1 MHTIV
6 TSKNERWPRLVWL
19 ILCITLAYLLVLPGS
34 RARIVRCGG
43 RYDPQLVKR
52 SSEWV
57 SECVSLPWTQHQQYW
72 CKCSFLWKRE
82 LKCLQ
87 ITTLTVSTTTSGW
100 LLDTTSTIISKSNSY
115 VTWKWWISWQK
126 AEWCQCQ
133 RIKAG
138 DPVRSRCFRRSIGLC
153 ENRKTGERLDQLRL
167 LRGEGLGR

>member
-1 MHTIV
+1 VAPLSLAHPVYHVGLSVGAAWIAGQDRSMW
-6 TSKNERWPRLVWL
+6 R
-19 ILCITLAYLLVLPGS
+19 TLRPSAGQAQQWV
-34 RARIVRCGG
+34 
-43 RYDPQLVKR
+43 
-52 SSEWV
+52 SEWV
-57 SECVSLPWTQHQQYW
+57 CITTMNTTPAILMQMFFFMKT
-72 CKCSFLWKRE
+72 FE